1 MLLLVNF
8 NLFRVFQVEMMQT
21 QLYNIH
27 LTPKK
32 CFNPEVKTTKTI
44 ISINTKQFHIKLF
57 NEKFLSK
64 FNFKTKKL
72 DICQIPLHK
81 IIFCNIFRSS

>member
-44 ISINTKQFHIKLF
+44 ISINSFILNCSMKNFFLNSILKQR
-57 NEKFLSK
+57 N
-64 FNFKTKKL
+64 
-72 DICQIPLHK
+72 
-81 IIFCNIFRSS
+81 